1 MNAHSVGTIAG
12 ECLTTHRLGE
22 DGVVVGDVGGGVG
35 IGGVSGGCSGGVGVV
50 AVVDADAVEGAAVA
64 ADASTASVGATT
76 VQQ

>member
-1 MNAHSVGTIAG
+1 MNANSVGTIAG
-12 ECLTTHRLGE
+12 ECLTTHRL
-22 DGVVVGDVGGGVG
+22 GVVVGDVGGGVG
-35 IGGVSGGCSGGVGVV
+35 IGGVSGGCSGGGGVA